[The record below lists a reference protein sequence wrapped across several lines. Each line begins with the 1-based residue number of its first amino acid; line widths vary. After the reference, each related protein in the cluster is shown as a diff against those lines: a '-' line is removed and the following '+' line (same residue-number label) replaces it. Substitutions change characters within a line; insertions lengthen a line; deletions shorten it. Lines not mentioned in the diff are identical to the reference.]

1 MSTLLAPERATRATP
16 VQGPSA
22 AERGSLAG
30 DRARWLLAASG
41 FMMLGFVFVH
51 LAGNLLAFAG
61 ADTFNTY
68 AHWLRQ
74 VGTPLL
80 PESGLLWV
88 ARVALAGALVLHLV
102 CHLYITTHPDAASA
116 LTLGPADQLPPWYAT
131 LPVLVFQVSG
141 ALILAF
147 VAFHLAQLTF
157 GAIHPAFVVGDPY
170 DNTITALRSG
180 PMSITYVGAAIAVAV
195 HLLPGTW
202 TGLHSLGLVR
212 ASTARLAGIL
222 APMVALFVALGLS
235 AVPLAVLTGIL
246 K

>member
-1 MSTLLAPERATRATP
+1 
-16 VQGPSA
+16 
-22 AERGSLAG
+22 
-30 DRARWLLAASG
+30 
-41 FMMLGFVFVH
+41 MLGFVFVH

-61 ADTFNTY
+61 ADAFNTY

-80 PESGLLWV
+80 PDSALLWV
-88 ARVALAGALVLHLV
+88 ARVALAGTLVIHLA
-102 CHLYITTHPDAASA
+102 CHLYIMTHPEAPSA

-147 VAFHLAQLTF
+147 LGFHLAQLTL
-157 GAIHPAFVVGDPY
+157 GAIHPAFAVGDPY
-170 DNTITALRSG
+170 NNTIVALQSG
-180 PMSITYVGAAIAVAV
+180 PVSIAYVGAAIAVGV

-202 TGLHSLGLVR
+202 TGLRSLGLVR
-212 ASTARLAGIL
+212 ASTARLAGIV
-222 APMVALFVALGLS
+222 APVVAIFVALGLS
-235 AVPLAVLTGIL
+235 AVPLAVLIGNL